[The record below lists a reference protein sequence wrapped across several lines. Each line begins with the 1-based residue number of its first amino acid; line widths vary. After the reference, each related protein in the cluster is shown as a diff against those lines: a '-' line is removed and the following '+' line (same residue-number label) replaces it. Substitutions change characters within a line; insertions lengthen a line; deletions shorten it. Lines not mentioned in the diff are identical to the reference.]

1 MGGVMGTEALK
12 KKMKEFCE
20 GNEDLYQQAEAIFDY
35 GEKKHQLAN
44 LDKIIKKQSICQHIF
59 EHVHNLIQTRSPSPT
74 IRTAGAR
81 PRLSLILS
89 RNQPIRPRSQRSAAG

>member
-35 GEKKHQLAN
+35 GEKKQNMAN
-44 LDKIIKKQSICQHIF
+44 LDKLIKKQLDDAYDVDEELETEQAEAEPETQQNDSTTEEQ
-59 EHVHNLIQTRSPSPT
+59 
-74 IRTAGAR
+74 AGEKNEI
-81 PRLSLILS
+81 S
-89 RNQPIRPRSQRSAAG
+89 

>member
-35 GEKKHQLAN
+35 GEKKQNAAN
-44 LDKIIKKQSICQHIF
+44 LDKLIKKQLDDAYDTEEEPETQQNDSTTEEQ
-59 EHVHNLIQTRSPSPT
+59 
-74 IRTAGAR
+74 AGA
-81 PRLSLILS
+81 
-89 RNQPIRPRSQRSAAG
+89 

>member
-35 GEKKHQLAN
+35 GEKKQNAAN
-44 LDKIIKKQSICQHIF
+44 LDKLIKKQLDDAYDTDEELEAEQAEAEDSVT
-59 EHVHNLIQTRSPSPT
+59 EEQTGEENEIS
-74 IRTAGAR
+74 
-81 PRLSLILS
+81 
-89 RNQPIRPRSQRSAAG
+89 

>member
-35 GEKKHQLAN
+35 GEKKHNMAN
-44 LDKIIKKQSICQHIF
+44 LDKLIKKQLDDAYDNNEELETEQAEAEDSVT
-59 EHVHNLIQTRSPSPT
+59 EEQTGEENEIS
-74 IRTAGAR
+74 
-81 PRLSLILS
+81 
-89 RNQPIRPRSQRSAAG
+89 

>member
-35 GEKKHQLAN
+35 GEKKQNMAN
-44 LDKIIKKQSICQHIF
+44 LDKLIKKQLDDAYDTEAEPETQQDDSVTEEQ
-59 EHVHNLIQTRSPSPT
+59 
-74 IRTAGAR
+74 AGA
-81 PRLSLILS
+81 
-89 RNQPIRPRSQRSAAG
+89 

>member
-35 GEKKHQLAN
+35 GEKKQNAAN
-44 LDKIIKKQSICQHIF
+44 LDKLIKKQLDDAYDTDEELETEQAEAEPETQQDDSTTEEQ
-59 EHVHNLIQTRSPSPT
+59 
-74 IRTAGAR
+74 AGEKNEV
-81 PRLSLILS
+81 S
-89 RNQPIRPRSQRSAAG
+89 

>member
-35 GEKKHQLAN
+35 GEKKQNMAN
-44 LDKIIKKQSICQHIF
+44 LDKLIKKQLDDAYDTDEELETEEEQAEAEPETQQDDSVTEEQ
-59 EHVHNLIQTRSPSPT
+59 
-74 IRTAGAR
+74 AGA
-81 PRLSLILS
+81 
-89 RNQPIRPRSQRSAAG
+89 

>member
-35 GEKKHQLAN
+35 GEKKQNMAN
-44 LDKIIKKQSICQHIF
+44 LDKLIKKQLDDAYDTDEELEAEDSVT
-59 EHVHNLIQTRSPSPT
+59 EEQTGEENEVS
-74 IRTAGAR
+74 
-81 PRLSLILS
+81 
-89 RNQPIRPRSQRSAAG
+89 

>member
-35 GEKKHQLAN
+35 GEKKQNMAN
-44 LDKIIKKQSICQHIF
+44 LDKLIKKQLDDAYDTDEELETEEEQA
-59 EHVHNLIQTRSPSPT
+59 EAEPETQQDVGTTEEQ
-74 IRTAGAR
+74 AGEEK
-81 PRLSLILS
+81 
-89 RNQPIRPRSQRSAAG
+89 

>member
-1 MGGVMGTEALK
+1 MGGVMTTEALK

-44 LDKIIKKQSICQHIF
+44 LDKIIKKQLDDAYDVDEELETEQAEAEPETQQDDSTTEEQ
-59 EHVHNLIQTRSPSPT
+59 
-74 IRTAGAR
+74 AGEKNEV
-81 PRLSLILS
+81 S
-89 RNQPIRPRSQRSAAG
+89 

>member
-35 GEKKHQLAN
+35 GEKNQSKVN
-44 LDKIIKKQSICQHIF
+44 LDKLIKRQLDDAYDTDEELEAEDSVT
-59 EHVHNLIQTRSPSPT
+59 EEQTGEENEIS
-74 IRTAGAR
+74 
-81 PRLSLILS
+81 
-89 RNQPIRPRSQRSAAG
+89 

>member
-35 GEKKHQLAN
+35 GEKNQAKQN
-44 LDKIIKKQSICQHIF
+44 LDKLIKRQLDDAYDNNEELETEQAEAEPETQQNDSTTEEQ
-59 EHVHNLIQTRSPSPT
+59 
-74 IRTAGAR
+74 AGEEDEV
-81 PRLSLILS
+81 S
-89 RNQPIRPRSQRSAAG
+89 